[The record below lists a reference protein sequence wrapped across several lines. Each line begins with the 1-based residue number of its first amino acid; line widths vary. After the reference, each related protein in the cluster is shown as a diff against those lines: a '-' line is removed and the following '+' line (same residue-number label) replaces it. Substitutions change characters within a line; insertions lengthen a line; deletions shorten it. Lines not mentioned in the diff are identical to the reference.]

1 LNPGCLPRS
10 RTAYIQHTPTLWS
23 YETRK
28 MFPKRTKSSA
38 VGPPRSNYPA
48 NAEHELDHAYV
59 YNTPSNFPTSRLVG
73 SSNYLQHNLKTKF
86 PYQTMTSFQDA
97 VNFANSKR
105 GKGNSSSC
113 TPTSKLAVSVAIP
126 HPNLECSTSKIRL
139 SGTPG
144 QIYQTCHRLKH
155 RLSTYNSYNNGSAK
169 LSLRRSENLTLNSQS
184 AELDLG

>member
-1 LNPGCLPRS
+1 
-10 RTAYIQHTPTLWS
+10 
-23 YETRK
+23 

-105 GKGNSSSC
+105 GKGNLTNDQLLQLYAHFKVGSVGRNT
-113 TPTSKLAVSVAIP
+113 TPKPGMLNFKDKAKWDAWT
-126 HPNLECSTSKIRL
+126 NLSNL
-139 SGTPG
+139 P
-144 QIYQTCHRLKH
+144 QAQAQ
-155 RLSTYNSYNNGSAK
+155 AK
-169 LSLRRSENLTLNSQS
+169 YVQLVQQWLR
-184 AELDLG
+184 